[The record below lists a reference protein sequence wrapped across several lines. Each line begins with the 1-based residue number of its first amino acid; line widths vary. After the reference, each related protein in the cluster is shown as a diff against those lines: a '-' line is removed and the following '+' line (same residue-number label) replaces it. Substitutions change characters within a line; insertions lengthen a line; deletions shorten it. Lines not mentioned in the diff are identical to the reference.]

1 MLATAAATMHEIPLI
16 TTIALAL
23 GAALLSGLIARRLG
37 LSPIVGYLIAGVLI
51 GPYTPGV
58 VGDAKI
64 ASELAEIGVILLMFG
79 VGLHFSLKD
88 LLAVRALAIPGALVQ
103 STAATFAC
111 MALAVAI
118 GWSWQSGLILG
129 IAVSVA
135 STVVMLRALLD
146 HGIVET
152 AEGHTA
158 IGWLVV
164 QDIITVLVLVLVP
177 AVAATGGASNIG
189 HTVVIALGKLAL
201 LVAIIMLGG
210 ARFVPWLL
218 LRVARLRSTE
228 LFTLAVLVMAICV
241 ATVSY
246 VAFGASMALG
256 AFLGGMVVGQS
267 KVSDQAG
274 ADVLPMRNVF
284 AVLFFVS
291 VGMLFDWRAV
301 IAVPGLLIG
310 VLGIIL
316 LVTPLLAFLIVIV
329 SGHALKTALTLAAGL
344 AQIGEFSFIV
354 AEMAKSLS
362 LMPATGHNV
371 VVGAAIISIGLNPLI
386 FRWVLAL
393 EPRLSKL
400 SWIATRSAKLGA
412 RANVIAAERM
422 QEDPGA
428 IVVGYGPVGQTVT
441 RLLAEFEI
449 NPVILETN
457 VDVVLELQQ
466 RGKQAL
472 FGDASRPEIL
482 RAARLDAAAYLIV
495 TVPHAE
501 ISLRIIQVAREVAP
515 LVRIISRAE
524 YINQSEAFVQAGA
537 AIIRYDEAESA
548 AALAEAL
555 LQDID
560 VPAERIDA
568 IVSKIRNELAPARR
582 SLTNES

>member
-1 MLATAAATMHEIPLI
+1 MHDIPLI
-16 TTIALAL
+16 TTIALGL
-23 GAALLSGLIARRLG
+23 GAALLLGLAARRIG
-37 LSPIVGYLIAGVLI
+37 LSPIVGYLVAGIVI

-58 VGDAKI
+58 VGNADI
-64 ASELAEIGVILLMFG
+64 AGQLAEIGVILLMFG
-79 VGLHFSLKD
+79 VGLHFHFRD
-88 LLAVRALAIPGALVQ
+88 LLAVRSLAVPGALIQ
-103 STAATFAC
+103 STAATLAC
-111 MALAVAI
+111 MGVAVMI
-118 GWSWQSGLILG
+118 GWSWKSGLILG

-135 STVVMLRALLD
+135 STVVMLRALMD
-146 HGIVET
+146 NGIVET
-152 AEGHTA
+152 AEGHAA

-164 QDIITVLVLVLVP
+164 QDIVTVLVLVLVP
-177 AVAATGGASNIG
+177 PLAGAGGGGNIG
-189 HTVVIALGKLAL
+189 HTVLVAVGKLGL
-201 LVAIIMLGG
+201 LVAIMMLAG

-218 LRVARLRSTE
+218 LRVARLRSGE
-228 LFTLAVLVMAICV
+228 LFTLSVLVIAICV
-241 ATVSY
+241 ATISY
-246 VAFGASMALG
+246 VGFGASMALG

-301 IAVPGLLIG
+301 IAVPGLLAG

-316 LVTPLLAFLIVIV
+316 IVTPLLAFLIVIAT
-329 SGHALKTALTLAAGL
+329 GHAVKTALTLAAGL

-354 AEMAKSLS
+354 AAMAISLG
-362 LMPATGHNV
+362 LMPESGRNV
-371 VVGAAIISIGLNPLI
+371 VVGAAIISISLNPLI

-400 SWIATRSAKLGA
+400 SWLATRAQKLGL
-412 RANVIAAERM
+412 RANADAAKRKHA
-422 QEDPGA
+422 DPGA
-428 IVVGYGPVGQTVT
+428 IVVGYGPVGQSVT

-449 NPVILETN
+449 NPLILETN

-466 RGKQAL
+466 RGKRAL
-472 FGDASRPEIL
+472 FGDATRPEIL
-482 RAARLDAAAYLIV
+482 RSAALDAAAYLVV

-501 ISLRIIQVAREVAP
+501 ISLRIIQAAREVAP
-515 LVRIISRAE
+515 VVRIISRAE
-524 YINQSEAFVQAGA
+524 YINQSDAFIQAGA

-560 VPAERIDA
+560 VPADRIESLVA
-568 IVSKIRNELAPARR
+568 NIRAELAPMRR
-582 SLTNES
+582 RLETDV